1 MSVAIFAGGCF
12 WCTEHD
18 LRALPGV
25 LSATSGYANSGLDSR
40 LRGNDSVTSFV
51 PTYHNHNGFREAVRI
66 EYSSETTFKKL
77 CQFFLD
83 SIDPTDGG
91 GQFHDRGESYKTA
104 IYFSNET
111 EQKIAQDLLQEL
123 SDSKI
128 FEKEVCVD
136 VLPIG
141 EFFEAEDYH
150 QKYSELNPEHYMNY
164 RIGSGREAFVQ
175 NTCRLRNNIPWKE

>member
-1 MSVAIFAGGCF
+1 MNNIAIFAGGCF

-18 LRALPGV
+18 LHALPGV
-25 LSATSGYANSGLDSR
+25 LSATSGYTRSALD
-40 LRGNDSVTSFV
+40 GAASFT
-51 PTYHNHNGFREAVRI
+51 PSYQNHQGFREAVRI
-66 EYSSETTFKKL
+66 EYSNEITYKKL

-104 IYFSNET
+104 IYFSNEV

-123 SDSKI
+123 SDSNI
-128 FEKEVCVD
+128 FEKTICVD

-141 EFFEAEDYH
+141 EFFDAEDYH
-150 QKYSELNPEHYMNY
+150 QKYSEVNPEHYMNY

-175 NTCRLRNNIPWKE
+175 NTCRLRNNIPWKD

>member
-1 MSVAIFAGGCF
+1 MNNVATFAGGCF

-18 LRALPGV
+18 LHALPGV
-25 LSATSGYANSGLDSR
+25 VAATSGYTHSALDGAS
-40 LRGNDSVTSFV
+40 DFA
-51 PTYHNHNGFREAVRI
+51 PTYQNHIGFREAVRI
-66 EYSSETTFKKL
+66 EYSDEITFKKL

-104 IYFSNET
+104 IYFSNDA
-111 EQKIAQDLLQEL
+111 EQKIAHGLIQEL

-128 FEKEVCVD
+128 FDKEICVD
-136 VLPIG
+136 VLPAG
-141 EFFEAEDYH
+141 EFFTAEDYH

-175 NTCRLRNNIPWKE
+175 TTCRLRNNIPWKD